1 MIKILSGVLAAI
13 LIAVAG
19 YFGFQFYVQSRAA
32 SEVDAAFASIRATGA
47 KASHGKVSFDTWTR
61 TVTITEVAVESVA
74 QPPASVKIARV
85 TAAGVK
91 QSQPGRFAAERIVAS
106 DVDVAATMAL
116 QGTLKFAYRAPQVEI
131 IDYAGPAGPLRTPNP
146 SIPGDLYR
154 VILEQFATVSA
165 GSITAPTVTGS
176 MAAPDTPAIGGEYT
190 YAGVAMRDIRDG
202 KIATTTVDRASFT
215 TAINNAGKTEKM
227 TGEVADLAAYDF
239 DAAAT
244 LAMFDPARANDEKVY
259 RGYRQMKTGAYS
271 ASFESGPKFRIDG
284 MVANEIGIK
293 PSRLQFPKLL
303 EIVDAVPPPGTT
315 PTAAQLQD
323 LLDKAAAIYE
333 GLSLGDAEIRG
344 LAMETPEGPFR
355 LAAIKLGKLEN
366 GKLAEFAFEGLEARA
381 PQGPVEIGR
390 LALKSLD
397 VANLL
402 RMSGQLSAKGDPSP
416 DELVAL
422 LGLLEGTE
430 LRNLVAPYKDGT
442 KPVNIDTFTLN
453 WGQFV
458 GPIPTRMRTALRM
471 YGPVETSDPD
481 PFRMLAASG
490 VTMAPINLDLGAAWN
505 EAARTFTFEPMTVE
519 LGGIFS
525 AAARLSLSNVP
536 REAFTLNPLVA
547 AVMTAQIEVGP
558 VEIALRDIGGVE
570 LILTDYAN
578 KEGLPRGAARAAV
591 VANIQAMAAQMGAVN
606 PDILAIAGAL
616 QSLVENPR
624 GTVTIK
630 LTPKGKIAVA
640 ELLDSAKDDPL
651 ATLARFQVDVAV
663 SR

>member
-1 MIKILSGVLAAI
+1 
-13 LIAVAG
+13 
-19 YFGFQFYVQSRAA
+19 
-32 SEVDAAFASIRATGA
+32 
-47 KASHGKVSFDTWTR
+47 
-61 TVTITEVAVESVA
+61 
-74 QPPASVKIARV
+74 
-85 TAAGVK
+85 
-91 QSQPGRFAAERIVAS
+91 
-106 DVDVAATMAL
+106 
-116 QGTLKFAYRAPQVEI
+116 
-131 IDYAGPAGPLRTPNP
+131 
-146 SIPGDLYR
+146 
-154 VILEQFATVSA
+154 
-165 GSITAPTVTGS
+165 
-176 MAAPDTPAIGGEYT
+176 
-190 YAGVAMRDIRDG
+190 
-202 KIATTTVDRASFT
+202 
-215 TAINNAGKTEKM
+215 
-227 TGEVADLAAYDF
+227 
-239 DAAAT
+239 
-244 LAMFDPARANDEKVY
+244 
-259 RGYRQMKTGAYS
+259 
-271 ASFESGPKFRIDG
+271 
-284 MVANEIGIK
+284 
-293 PSRLQFPKLL
+293 LL
-303 EIVDAVPPPGTT
+303 
-315 PTAAQLQD
+315 L
-323 LLDKAAAIYE
+323 
-333 GLSLGDAEIRG
+333 
-344 LAMETPEGPFR
+344 
-355 LAAIKLGKLEN
+355 
-366 GKLAEFAFEGLEARA
+366 
-381 PQGPVEIGR
+381 
-390 LALKSLD
+390 
-397 VANLL
+397 
-402 RMSGQLSAKGDPSP
+402 
-416 DELVAL
+416 
-422 LGLLEGTE
+422 LLEGTE

-490 VTMAPINLDLGAAWN
+490 VTMAAINLDLGAAWN

-547 AVMTAQIEVGP
+547 AVMAAQIEAGP

-651 ATLARFQVDVAV
+651 AALARFQVDVAV